1 MFDHILLAVDG
12 SDHSLKAAKVA
23 GDLARLSGGTLHI
36 VTAFDELP
44 RYLGEP
50 NLSKAIAE
58 RTNNAEKILQA
69 AVNEVGEIP
78 GDCESEYLE
87 GSPAETILRDAETHN
102 ADVIVM
108 GTRGRGEMRSLLL
121 GSQSHKVLSEAAC
134 PVMLVR

>member
-36 VTAFDELP
+36 MTAFDELP

-58 RTNNAEKILQA
+58 RTNNAEKILKA
-69 AVNEVGEIP
+69 AIDEVGEIP

-87 GSPAETILRDAETHN
+87 GSPAETILRDAETHE

-121 GSQSHKVLSEAAC
+121 GSQSHKVLSEASC